1 MVLQGSQGVGSADP
15 SGAEA
20 EQARQAGTWQL
31 GVPWDLDAL
40 YAPDGVLVADEAGR
54 YLDANEA
61 ALRLLGYTRE
71 ELLSRSVLDLV
82 VGGVT
87 DAGDQYARFA
97 EDGSWHGAVDVV
109 RGDGSV
115 LRIDCDA
122 QTARLDDGRVVG
134 LSVFRPARRQRRSFP
149 RRSARRRFEP
159 GFPGGRLGW
168 ARTALRV
175 AATLALVA
183 AATGLSLALPH
194 DDPGVPATLYI
205 LAVIAASLLGGLWC
219 GLAAAVLSLVGLDY
233 FFMPPLGLL
242 LPVGAEDATF
252 LGVFVVAAILA
263 AWTLVRLQQARRRAE
278 HERNRARALARV
290 AVELSKARREGEVT
304 NAVAR
309 VGTAVLGAEAVGV
322 FLLDRSGAQLR
333 FVAAVGYPRFL
344 VEAWRRFPVDAN
356 VPAAQAVRERRPVLL
371 GSLAERRARYLPE
384 GRPHMG
390 PGAAAAVPLLSGD
403 SVIGSVSFQFSEDHA
418 FGEHETDFLRTF
430 AVYCAQ
436 ALERARAEEREH
448 ALRVRSEFL
457 AEASQALG
465 SSLDYGRTLE
475 EVARL
480 AIPRFADWA
489 AVDLLEDSGRIELVA
504 VAHQDPELVR
514 WARQARERFPAGLG
528 DEHGTGAVVRR
539 GQSEF
544 HPELVQEEVE
554 AQAGSEVSL
563 EIVRKVAPRSVIIA
577 PLVVQSRVL
586 GAVTLIRSGGSRPY
600 GTEDLEVAEDLG
612 RRAAV
617 HIENARLF
625 TSRDHIARTLQQILL
640 PASLPQPEGFELAVT
655 YQPAGVGMEVG
666 GDFYDVIERPDGSLG
681 LVVGDVCGHGPEAA
695 AVMGVARQTIRVIG
709 MTETRPSA
717 ILRYLNRAML
727 EGGFDRFV
735 TVCDIRARPLER
747 GVRLTVS
754 AAGHPLPLLVGTDG
768 SVREVGEPGMVL
780 GIGEEVAL
788 SDTVVELRPG
798 ETVVLYTDGL
808 LEWPSR
814 APTEAPFQRLLSSL
828 AGSPAKEVV
837 LAIESWWREGV
848 GSDARDDAALLVL
861 RASD

>member
-1 MVLQGSQGVGSADP
+1 MVLQGSSGVGSADR
-15 SGAEA
+15 SGTEA
-20 EQARQAGTWQL
+20 EQAGQPGTWQL
-31 GVPWDLDAL
+31 GAPWDLDAL
-40 YAPDGVLVADEAGR
+40 YAPDGVLVADERGR

-61 ALRLLGYTRE
+61 ALRFLGYTRE

-87 DAGDQYARFA
+87 DTGDEYARFA

-109 RGDGSV
+109 RGDGSL

-122 QTARLDDGRVVG
+122 RTARLDDGRVVG
-134 LSVFRPARRQRRSFP
+134 LSVFRPARRQRRSRP
-149 RRSARRRFEP
+149 RRTGRRGFEP
-159 GFPGGRLGW
+159 GFPAGRSSW
-168 ARTALRV
+168 ARTLLRV
-175 AATLALVA
+175 AGTLALVA

-194 DDPGVPATLYI
+194 DDPGVPATLYF
-205 LAVIAASLLGGLWC
+205 LAVIAASLLGGLWS
-219 GLAAAVLSLVGLDY
+219 GLAAAVLSLGGLDY
-233 FFMPPLGLL
+233 FFLPPRAVL

-252 LGVFVVAAILA
+252 LSVFVVAAILA
-263 AWTLVRLQQARRRAE
+263 AWILVGLQRARRRAE
-278 HERNRARALARV
+278 HERNRARAMARV
-290 AVELSKARREGEVT
+290 AVELSRARREGEVT
-304 NAVAR
+304 SAIAR

-322 FLLDRSGAQLR
+322 FLLDSSGARLR
-333 FVAAVGYPRFL
+333 FVTAVGYPRVL
-344 VEAWRRFPVDAN
+344 VEAWRRFPTDAQ
-356 VPAAQAVRERRPVLL
+356 VPAAQAVRDRQPVLL
-371 GSLAERRARYLPE
+371 GSLAERRARYLPD
-384 GRPHMG
+384 GKPQMG
-390 PGAAAAVPLLSGD
+390 SGAAAAVPLLSGE
-403 SVIGSVSFQFSEDHA
+403 SVIGSVTFQFPEDHG

-430 AVYCAQ
+430 ALYCTQ

-457 AEASQALG
+457 AEASRALG

-504 VAHQDPELVR
+504 VAHQDPDMVR
-514 WARQARERFPAGLG
+514 WAGRVREQFPASRS
-528 DEHGTGAVVRR
+528 DERGTGAVIRTGV
-539 GQSEF
+539 SEY

-554 AQAGSEVSL
+554 SQARSEASL
-563 EIVRKVAPRSVIIA
+563 EIVRKVAPRSVVIV
-577 PLVVQSRVL
+577 PLAVQSRVL
-586 GAVTLIRSGGSRPY
+586 GAMTLIRSGGSPPY
-600 GTEDLEVAEDLG
+600 GRDDLEVAEDLG

-625 TSRDHIARTLQQILL
+625 TSRDHIARSLQQILL
-640 PASLPQPEGFELAVT
+640 PSSLPHPEGVELAVT
-655 YQPAGVGMEVG
+655 YQPAGAGMEVG

-695 AVMGVARQTIRVIG
+695 AVMGIARQTIRVIG
-709 MTETRPSA
+709 MTETRPTA

-727 EGGFDRFV
+727 EGGYDRFV

-747 GVRLTVS
+747 GVRLTVC
-754 AAGHPLPLLVGTDG
+754 AAGHPLPLLVGKDG
-768 SVREVGEPGMVL
+768 SVRETGEPGMAL
-780 GIGEEVAL
+780 GIGEEVFL
-788 SDTVVELRPG
+788 SDTVVELQPG

-808 LEWPSR
+808 LDWPSR
-814 APTEAPFQRLLSSL
+814 APTEATFQRLLASL
-828 AGSPAKEVV
+828 AGRPAKEIV
-837 LAIESWWREGV
+837 LAIESWWRGGV